1 MESVVSYA
9 ISGLIGGLVSLAVV
23 ALKVL
28 PYKVSRKEVE
38 VMIEKQ
44 PLQFQYQFLAH
55 MVEGQHMELEG
66 IRAELVG
73 LRQDVTKLTTTLE
86 LTLKGRM

>member
-1 MESVVSYA
+1 MEQTFYYA
-9 ISGLIGGLVSLAVV
+9 VSGLIGGLVSLAAI
-23 ALKVL
+23 ALRVL

-44 PLQFQYQFLAH
+44 PLQFQYQFLTH
-55 MVEGQHMELEG
+55 MVEGQHLELEG

-86 LTLKGRM
+86 LTLRGRV